1 MENKSLDYI
10 FEKERQRRR
19 QLAKLP
25 FEKKIEIIVKLQR
38 VAAGIKKDKRHKVW
52 PI

>member
-1 MENKSLDYI
+1 MKDKTPETV
-10 FEKERQRRR
+10 FEKKRERRR

-25 FEKKIEIIVKLQR
+25 FEKKIEIIVELQKT
-38 VAAGIKKDKRHKVW
+38 AAAIRKDPRHIVW

>member
-1 MENKSLDYI
+1 MINKSAERV
-10 FEKERQRRR
+10 FEKKRQRRR

-25 FEKKIEIIVKLQR
+25 FEKKIEIIVELQR
-38 VAAGIKKDKRHKVW
+38 VATAIKNDKQHKVW